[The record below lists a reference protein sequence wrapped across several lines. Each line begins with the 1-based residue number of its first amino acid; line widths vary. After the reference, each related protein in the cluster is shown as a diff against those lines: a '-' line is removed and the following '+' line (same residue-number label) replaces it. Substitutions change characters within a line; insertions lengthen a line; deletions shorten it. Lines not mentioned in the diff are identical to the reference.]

1 MNENAKHNVSLGT
14 LYDFN
19 KQLILQQGKITKFQL
34 ETKKA
39 ESKNSDLP
47 YTGYAVKG
55 IGILLAVIIFS
66 IFSCKKYF
74 KYKNI

>member
-1 MNENAKHNVSLGT
+1 MSNTTNATNTTNKPNTTNANSRNNENNNNNV
-14 LYDFN
+14 
-19 KQLILQQGKITKFQL
+19 

>member
-39 ESKNSDLP
+39 ELEDWFNENKFNDE
-47 YTGYAVKG
+47 VD
-55 IGILLAVIIFS
+55 FE
-66 IFSCKKYF
+66 KKLNEVRY
-74 KYKNI
+74 YLTNN